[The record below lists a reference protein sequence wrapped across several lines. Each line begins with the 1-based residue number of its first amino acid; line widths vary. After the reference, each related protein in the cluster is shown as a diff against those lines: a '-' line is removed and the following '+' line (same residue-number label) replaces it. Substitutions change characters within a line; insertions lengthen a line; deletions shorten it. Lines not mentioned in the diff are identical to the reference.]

1 MWLTVAETAAFRK
14 KAEQQLDA
22 AQRRQLIDYLAR
34 RPQTGDLIQGTGGLG
49 KLRWSAAGRGKRGGL
64 RVIYYFHDDRMPL
77 YLLALFAKNERAD
90 LSARERQMLA
100 AWVRSLVDESLG
112 GET

>member
-34 RPQTGDLIQGTGGLG
+34 RPQTGDLIQGTGGLR